1 MEKELISK
9 KDLLELTGI
18 SYGQLYRWKRKNLI
32 PEEWFIRK
40 STYTGQET
48 FFPKEQILDR
58 VEKIKS
64 MKDDLSLDEIADMF
78 STVPTTTTL
87 AAHELIK
94 RNIVSEASL
103 QLYTQQFAEKNVF
116 TFKEALHVYILDKL
130 LSKGEISLE
139 EGKALLQVLRDHYEK
154 VEQSGGQLVFIRK
167 MGVTSFILAQP
178 GEIYFEDSVRV
189 VVTLNLLTC
198 IEECKMKWHGGEA
211 HG

>member
-1 MEKELISK
+1 MEQELISK

-58 VEKIKS
+58 VEKIKQ
-64 MKDDLSLDEIADMF
+64 MKDDLSLDEIAEMF
-78 STVPTTTTL
+78 SAVPTLTAL
-87 AAHELIK
+87 EEQEIIK

-103 QLYTQQFAEKNVF
+103 QLYKQQIPDKNLY
-116 TFKEALHVYILDKL
+116 TFKEVLYLYILDKL
-130 LSKGEISLE
+130 LSEGDISLE
-139 EGKALLQVLRDHYEK
+139 EGKSLLQVLNDHYDK
-154 VEQSGGQLVFIRK
+154 VEQSGGQLVIIRK
-167 MGVTSFILAQP
+167 MGVTSFILAQS
-178 GEIYFEDSVRV
+178 GDLYFEDSVRI
-189 VVTLNLLTC
+189 VVTLQLRTC
-198 IEECKMKWHGGEA
+198 IEECKMKWHGGES